1 MNEQVKKNNLF
12 DSSKKHSLYVLVN
25 LCVIVLISL
34 FIISCSPQE
43 PEVIDTPELP
53 LPYDSPHLT
62 LGLPTDSDPSD
73 DYIIVRY
80 QYALSYNKD
89 LNVSNWVSWELNASW
104 YGDVPRY
111 SGNFLQ
117 DPLLPYGYYRVRHAD
132 YTNSGFDRGHM
143 VRSEERTATGEDN
156 RSTFYM
162 TNILPQTPD
171 LNQGVWLNLEYHL
184 EDLCKKENKE
194 LFVMA
199 GGIFHTKQKIN
210 NIVAIPD
217 SCFKIVVV
225 LNRGQEL
232 KDINEQTPIIAVVMP
247 NISGVRRDSWE
258 IYRTTINRIESS
270 TGYSFL
276 SRVDKKVS
284 DVLKSK

>member
-1 MNEQVKKNNLF
+1 MNEQMKKNNLF
-12 DSSKKHSLYVLVN
+12 GFSNKQLLYVLVR
-25 LCVIVLISL
+25 LFVMVLISL

-43 PEVIDTPELP
+43 TEVIDTPETP
-53 LPYDSPHLT
+53 LPYNSPHLT
-62 LGLPTDSDPSD
+62 LGLPTDNDPMD

-89 LNVSNWVSWELNASW
+89 LNISNWVSWELNASW
-104 YGDVPRY
+104 YGDVPRH

-117 DPLLPYGYYRVRHAD
+117 DPLLPDGYYRVRHAD

-143 VRSEERTATGEDN
+143 VRSEERTATEEDN

-194 LFVMA
+194 LFVIA
-199 GGIFHTKQKIN
+199 GGIFHTSQKIN
-210 NIVAIPD
+210 DIVAIPD

-225 LNRGQEL
+225 LNRGQTL
-232 KDINEQTPIIAVVMP
+232 KDINEQTQIIAVVMP

-258 IYRTTINRIESS
+258 TYRTTINRIESS

-276 SRVDKKVS
+276 SRVDKKVG
-284 DVLKSK
+284 DVLKRK